1 MDEIKLSPKY
11 GVNPTIPIC
20 FWCGKT
26 KDQVALMGRIGD
38 ARKGEDIEAP
48 RDIILDYEP
57 CERCKKHMALGTTV
71 MEASTEPNEVTDI
84 EIQEGVYPTGRWVV
98 ITPDAA
104 KRVFGIPENEN
115 KCFLEEEVFQ
125 NAFVRR

>member
-38 ARKGEDIEAP
+38 ERKGEDIEAP

>member
-38 ARKGEDIEAP
+38 ERKGEDIEAP

-71 MEASTEPNEVTDI
+71 MEASTEPNEVSDI

-104 KRVFGIPENEN
+104 KRIFGIPENEN